1 MPNREISTETKVK
14 VMTECLSL
22 VNVEAAAT
30 DYGVS
35 PGVIYYWFNH
45 KVKSKMSEMLVND
58 PPGPKPEAQSDPKV
72 KVTEV
77 KPNWPAVCPEC
88 GGRRIWK
95 NGTYPVINWV
105 WLLTVG
111 WLIGLQQVMIQRW
124 RCAAC
129 SCELVSPERQRQA
142 EARRAWWQQVR
153 RLVGL
158 SRFKLGLSVRKTQ
171 VLIAFQYGRTV
182 SVGFIQRQ
190 TQSIGQ
196 RAQAVLERLGRCRQ
210 KTARF
215 LLFDETFPKL
225 GQRAY
230 RLGVVICEYGLMR
243 SVRTLRRKAQ
253 DIPAQLKAVVGPHY
267 QPQFFLT
274 DLDVTYG
281 KYKQQAGLA
290 LPHLRDVVHLMRQI
304 IRLFDEAVAEV
315 TLDVPKRLPH
325 QARKKQRALKQ
336 RLLRKQLRP
345 SLALAL
351 KAFTPGYESV
361 CVLMLEGVVSQLRDP
376 DLVLQT
382 ASVQRLATRLE
393 RFVKKHNPAINTLL
407 ELAVTEGTPKTTNA
421 LESKNGIFKPFS
433 RLAKSFLLTTGQAF
447 FAGVALME
455 NFDVKDRGIHQDTS
469 AIQRASINLDDLG
482 AADFFSAVGL
492 EMPQISLALLTE

>member
-1 MPNREISTETKVK
+1 MPNREIAIETKVK
-14 VMTECLSL
+14 VMEECLSL
-22 VNVEAAAT
+22 VNVEATAA

-35 PGVIYYWFNH
+35 PGAIYYWNQ
-45 KVKSKMSEMLVND
+45 KLKARLREILVND
-58 PPGPKPEAQSDPKV
+58 LPGPKPEVRSEPHQEGPEGQTDR
-72 KVTEV
+72 
-77 KPNWPAVCPEC
+77 PAACPDC
-88 GGRRIWK
+88 GGSRIWK
-95 NGTYPVINWV
+95 NGSYKVINWM

-111 WLIGLQQVMIQRW
+111 WLFGLQQVLIQRW

-129 SCELVSPERQRQA
+129 GCELISAERHRQA

-153 RLVGL
+153 RLIGL
-158 SRFKLGLSVRKTQ
+158 SRFKLGLSVRKTRR
-171 VLIAFQYGRTV
+171 LITFQYGRTV

-190 TQSIGQ
+190 TQTMGQ
-196 RAQAVLERLGRCRQ
+196 RAQAVLERLKLCRQ
-210 KTARF
+210 KGARF

-230 RLGVVICEYGLMR
+230 RLGVVICEYGLIR

-253 DIPAQLKAVVGPHY
+253 DIPVQLKTVVGHHY

-281 KYKQQAGLA
+281 KYQERAGLT
-290 LPHLRDVVHLMRQI
+290 LPHLRDMVHLMRQI
-304 IRLFDEAVAEV
+304 IRLFDEAVRQV
-315 TLDVPKRLPH
+315 TLDVPKGLPY
-325 QARKKQRALKQ
+325 QERQKQRALKQ
-336 RLLRKQLRP
+336 RLLRKRLRP
-345 SLALAL
+345 LLAVAL
-351 KAFTPGYESV
+351 KAFAPGYESV

-382 ASVQRLATRLE
+382 ASVQRLATRLA
-393 RFVKKHNPAINTLL
+393 RFVKKHAPAINTLL
-407 ELAVTEGTPKTTNA
+407 ELAVTQGTPKTTNA
-421 LESKNGIFKPFS
+421 LESKNGLFKPFS

-455 NFDVKDRGIHQDTS
+455 NFDVKERGLHQGTS
-469 AIQRASINLDDLG
+469 AIQRAGVNLDDLG

-492 EMPQISLALLTE
+492 VRPQISLALLTE

>member
-1 MPNREISTETKVK
+1 MPNREIAIETKVK
-14 VMTECLSL
+14 VMEECLSL
-22 VNVEAAAT
+22 VNVEATAA

-35 PGVIYYWFNH
+35 PGAIYYWNQ
-45 KVKSKMSEMLVND
+45 KLKARLRGILVND
-58 PPGPKPEAQSDPKV
+58 PPGPKPKV
-72 KVTEV
+72 GSEPHQEGSEGQTDR
-77 KPNWPAVCPEC
+77 PAECPDC
-88 GGRRIWK
+88 GGSRIWK
-95 NGTYPVINWV
+95 NGSYKVINWI

-111 WLIGLQQVMIQRW
+111 WLFGLQQVLIQRW
-124 RCAAC
+124 RCAEC
-129 SCELVSPERQRQA
+129 GCELISPERHRQA

-153 RLVGL
+153 RLIGL
-158 SRFKLGLSVRKTQ
+158 SRFKLGLSVRKTRR
-171 VLIAFQYGRTV
+171 LITFQYGRTV

-190 TQSIGQ
+190 TQTMGQ
-196 RAQAVLERLGRCRQ
+196 RAQAVLERLKLCRQ
-210 KTARF
+210 KGARF

-230 RLGVVICEYGLMR
+230 RLGVVICEYGLIR

-253 DIPAQLKAVVGPHY
+253 DIPVQLKTVLGHHY
-267 QPQFFLT
+267 HPQFFLT

-281 KYKQQAGLA
+281 KYQERAGLT
-290 LPHLRDVVHLMRQI
+290 LQHLRDIVHLMRQI
-304 IRLFDEAVAEV
+304 IRLFDEAVREV
-315 TLDVPKRLPH
+315 TLDVPKGLPYKE
-325 QARKKQRALKQ
+325 RKKQWALKQ
-336 RLLRKQLRP
+336 RLLRKRLRP
-345 SLALAL
+345 LLAVAL
-351 KAFTPGYESV
+351 KAFAPGYESV

-393 RFVKKHNPAINTLL
+393 RFVKKHAPAVNTLL
-407 ELAVTEGTPKTTNA
+407 ALAVTQGTPKTTNA

-455 NFDVKDRGIHQDTS
+455 NFDVKERGLHQGTS
-469 AIQRASINLDDLG
+469 AIQRAGVNLDDLG

-492 EMPQISLALLTE
+492 VRPQISLALLTE

>member
-1 MPNREISTETKVK
+1 MPNREIPTETKVK
-14 VMTECLSL
+14 VMEECLSL
-22 VNVEAAAT
+22 VNVEATAA

-35 PGVIYYWFNH
+35 PGAIYYWFNN
-45 KVKSKMSEMLVND
+45 KVKSKLSEMLVND
-58 PPGPKPEAQSDPKV
+58 PPGPKPEAQSDPNV

-77 KPNWPAVCPEC
+77 KTDWPPACSEC
-88 GGRRIWK
+88 GSSRIWK
-95 NGTYPVINWV
+95 NGSYTVINWV

-111 WLIGLQQVMIQRW
+111 WLVGLQQVTIQRW

-129 SCELVSPERQRQA
+129 GCELISAERQRQA
-142 EARRAWWQQVR
+142 EARQSWWQQVR
-153 RLVGL
+153 RLIGL
-158 SRFKLGLSVRKTQ
+158 SRFKLGLSVRRTRT
-171 VLIAFQYGRTV
+171 LIAFQYGRTV
-182 SVGFIQRQ
+182 SLGFIQRQ
-190 TQSIGQ
+190 TQTIGQ
-196 RAQAVLERLGRCRQ
+196 RAQAVLERLGLCRQ
-210 KTARF
+210 KAARF

-225 GQRAY
+225 GKRAY
-230 RLGVVICEYGLMR
+230 RLGVVICEYGLIR
-243 SVRTLRRKAQ
+243 SIRTLRRKAQ
-253 DIPAQLKAVVGPHY
+253 DIPAQLKAVVGQHY

-281 KYKQQAGLA
+281 KYKEQAGLA
-290 LPHLRDVVHLMRQI
+290 LQHLRDVVHLMRQI
-304 IRLFDEAVAEV
+304 IRLFDEAVREV
-315 TLDVPKRLPH
+315 TLDVPKGLPH
-325 QARKKQRALKQ
+325 QERKKQRSLKQ

-345 SLALAL
+345 ILALAL

-361 CVLMLEGVVSQLRDP
+361 CGLMLEGVVSQLRDP
-376 DLVLQT
+376 KLVLQT

-393 RFVKKHNPAINTLL
+393 RFIKKHSPAINTLL

-455 NFDVKDRGIHQDTS
+455 NFDVKERGIHQGTS
-469 AIQRASINLDDLG
+469 AIQRAEINLDDLG

-492 EMPQISLALLTE
+492 VRPQISLAVLTE

>member
-1 MPNREISTETKVK
+1 MPNRKISTETKVK

-22 VNVEAAAT
+22 VNIEAAAA

-35 PGVIYYWFNH
+35 PGAIYYWFNN
-45 KVKSKMSEMLVND
+45 KVKSKMSEILVND
-58 PPGPKPEAQSDPKV
+58 PPGPKPGVQSEPEV

-77 KPNWPAVCPEC
+77 KTDWPAGCPEC
-88 GGRRIWK
+88 GGYRIWK
-95 NGTYPVINWV
+95 NGTYPIINWV
-105 WLLTVG
+105 WLLTIG
-111 WLIGLQQVMIQRW
+111 WLVGLQQVIIQRW

-129 SCELVSPERQRQA
+129 GCELVSSERQRQA
-142 EARRAWWQQVR
+142 EAQRAWWQQVR

-171 VLIAFQYGRTV
+171 GLIAFQYGRTV

-210 KTARF
+210 RAARF

-225 GQRAY
+225 GKRAY
-230 RLGVVICEYGLMR
+230 RLGVVICEYGLIR

-253 DIPAQLKAVVGPHY
+253 DIPAQLKAVLGQHY

-281 KYKQQAGLA
+281 KYKEQAGLA
-290 LPHLRDVVHLMRQI
+290 GQHLRDVVHLMRQI
-304 IRLFDEAVAEV
+304 IRLFDEAVGEV
-315 TLDVPKRLPH
+315 TLDVPKGLPH
-325 QARKKQRALKQ
+325 PERKKQRSLKQ

-345 SLALAL
+345 ILALAL
-351 KAFTPGYESV
+351 KAFTPGYESL
-361 CVLMLEGVVSQLRDP
+361 CGLMLEGVVSQLRDP
-376 DLVLQT
+376 HLVLQT

-393 RFVKKHNPAINTLL
+393 RFVKKHEPAHP
-407 ELAVTEGTPKTTNA
+407 VGTGCDRGHTQDNQCLGKQERHLQTIQP
-421 LESKNGIFKPFS
+421 
-433 RLAKSFLLTTGQAF
+433 TGQ
-447 FAGVALME
+447 VISTDNRPSLL
-455 NFDVKDRGIHQDTS
+455 R
-469 AIQRASINLDDLG
+469 RCG
-482 AADFFSAVGL
+482 ADGKL
-492 EMPQISLALLTE
+492 

>member
-1 MPNREISTETKVK
+1 MSNKRIPTETKVQ
-14 VMTECLSL
+14 VMAECLLL
-22 VNVEAAAT
+22 VNVEGTAAE
-30 DYGVS
+30 YEIS
-35 PGVIYYWFNH
+35 PGAIYYWFNE
-45 KVKSKMSEMLVND
+45 KVKPRMSEILVND
-58 PPGPKPEAQSDPKV
+58 TPGPKPEIQSTDK
-72 KVTEV
+72 KEVTEEQTDR
-77 KPNWPAVCPEC
+77 PTGCPEC
-88 GGRRIWK
+88 GGDRIWK

-111 WLIGLQQVMIQRW
+111 WLVGLDQVLIQRW
-124 RCAAC
+124 RCAGC
-129 SCELVSPERQRQA
+129 GHELTSVEQQQQA

-153 RLVGL
+153 RLIGL
-158 SRFKLGLSVRKTQ
+158 SRFKLGLSVRKTR

-196 RAQAVLERLGRCRQ
+196 RGQAILERLSLCRQ
-210 KTARF
+210 KVARF

-225 GQRAY
+225 GRRAY
-230 RLGVVICEYGLMR
+230 RLGVVICEYGLIR

-253 DIPAQLKAVVGPHY
+253 DIPAQLKAVLGPHY

-274 DLDVTYG
+274 DLDVTYA
-281 KYKQQAGLA
+281 KYKERAGLRA
-290 LPHLRDVVHLMRQI
+290 QHLRDIVHLMRQI
-304 IRLFDEAVAEV
+304 IRLFDEAVREV
-315 TLDVPKRLPH
+315 TLDVPKGLPH
-325 QARKKQRALKQ
+325 KARQKQRALKQ

-345 SLALAL
+345 ILTLAL
-351 KAFTPGYESV
+351 KAFAPGYESV
-361 CVLMLEGVVSQLRDP
+361 CVLILEGLVSQLRDP

-382 ASVQRLATRLE
+382 ASVQRLATRLT
-393 RFVKKHNPAINTLL
+393 RFTNKHRAAINTLL

-455 NFDVKDRGIHQDTS
+455 NFDVKERGIHQGTS
-469 AIQRASINLDDLG
+469 AIQRAGINLDDLG
-482 AADFFSAVGL
+482 ATDFFSAVGL
-492 EMPQISLALLTE
+492 DRPQISLAVLTK